1 MKKVI
6 AIVLVVI
13 LFLAFTI
20 AGKDGG
26 NANPTN
32 PDTSTPS
39 IEHTGNPDKDGTT
52 ATTDPID
59 DEDDSSKPTTKPTQP
74 VQPTE
79 PQETVPTDPEE
90 PEITL
95 TFKIDDQ
102 EYSFGDQLSVMLEHF
117 QLGQLA
123 PKADEIV
130 KPGEVKSFA
139 VVDENGQ
146 SIDITV
152 YNAENRINYLK
163 DCSIASVALDSTWT
177 DRFSFNPT
185 SRTLTFDSVENEFV
199 AALGDGY
206 MKEARADHDVFV
218 WLWDR
223 SLDQSIIVI
232 GVAFNQVDGSIRYIQ
247 MERNTNLWN
256 Y

>member
-1 MKKVI
+1 
-6 AIVLVVI
+6 
-13 LFLAFTI
+13 
-20 AGKDGG
+20 
-26 NANPTN
+26 
-32 PDTSTPS
+32 
-39 IEHTGNPDKDGTT
+39 
-52 ATTDPID
+52 
-59 DEDDSSKPTTKPTQP
+59 
-74 VQPTE
+74 
-79 PQETVPTDPEE
+79 
-90 PEITL
+90 
-95 TFKIDDQ
+95 
-102 EYSFGDQLSVMLEHF
+102 
-117 QLGQLA
+117 
-123 PKADEIV
+123 
-130 KPGEVKSFA
+130 
-139 VVDENGQ
+139 
-146 SIDITV
+146 V